1 MEQKEQRQLKV
12 KIGLWTSQPYTGRKQ
27 AEKTTPLQLL
37 TNFYVKGRITQGGA
51 KSFEESLSGSR
62 AEL

>member
-1 MEQKEQRQLKV
+1 MEQKEQRQL

-27 AEKTTPLQLL
+27 AEKATPLQLL